1 MPAVEQ
7 DLTQGSVTRKLV
19 RYALP
24 LVASSLLQAIY
35 SITDI
40 IIAGHYIGDV
50 GISAINNASIIMNM
64 LTQLA
69 IGLTVGGNVLVG
81 QYFGS
86 GDHEN
91 RRKSAGNMLTVGL
104 IAGLLFAAGILLL
117 GRPLLILLQS
127 PTLEEATAYLS
138 ICGVGLLFIFV
149 YNSLSAI
156 LRGVGNSRI
165 PLYCIIASVSLN
177 VVLDI
182 LFVAGFHMGVA
193 GAALATVISQGIS
206 AAWVLKFLTG
216 RRALLTLKLSC
227 LPLQARRVKRIVA
240 LGLSGFFMNMT
251 NSLVQIVC
259 NATLQ
264 SYGGDLYVGVMTI
277 ITSLREVFFMPVHG
291 LSNGSQPVM
300 GFNYG
305 AGLYSRVR
313 KSIRFSC
320 GLTVAYAAA
329 FWAAAMLLPEL
340 MIRVFNSEP
349 EVIAAGVSALRVYFA
364 LFIPMSLQSAGQSVF
379 VALGRSKQAVFFS
392 LLRKAI
398 INAPLTVI
406 LPIWMDTM
414 GVFYAEAASQLVGG
428 LACFATMYFTLYR
441 PLGRLKD
448 GEKLPGQL

>member
-86 GDHEN
+86 GDH
-91 RRKSAGNMLTVGL
+91 
-104 IAGLLFAAGILLL
+104 AGILLL

-193 GAALATVISQGIS
+193 GAALATVIGQAIS
-206 AAWVLKFLTG
+206 CLTALVFSL
-216 RRALLTLKLSC
+216 RHRADLGLLPRYLRPEAEMVKRTLKLGF
-227 LPLQARRVKRIVA
+227 PVA
-240 LGLSGFFMNMT
+240 LQWTIASI
-251 NSLVQIVC
+251 SWLVVL
-259 NATLQ
+259 TLINK
-264 SYGGDLYVGVMTI
+264 YGVTV
-277 ITSLREVFFMPVHG
+277 S
-291 LSNGSQPVM
+291 
-300 GFNYG
+300 
-305 AGLYSRVR
+305 AG
-313 KSIRFSC
+313 
-320 GLTVAYAAA
+320 
-329 FWAAAMLLPEL
+329 
-340 MIRVFNSEP
+340 N
-349 EVIAAGVSALRVYFA
+349 GVSNKIRDFCQLFLSALTTAWER
-364 LFIPMSLQSAGQSVF
+364 
-379 VALGRSKQAVFFS
+379 
-392 LLRKAI
+392 
-398 INAPLTVI
+398 
-406 LPIWMDTM
+406 
-414 GVFYAEAASQLVGG
+414 ASMTGPS
-428 LACFATMYFTLYR
+428 R
-441 PLGRLKD
+441 
-448 GEKLPGQL
+448 

>member
-69 IGLTVGGNVLVG
+69 IG
-81 QYFGS
+81 
-86 GDHEN
+86 
-91 RRKSAGNMLTVGL
+91 LTVGL

-193 GAALATVISQGIS
+193 GAALATVIGQAIS
-206 AAWVLKFLTG
+206 CLTALVFSL
-216 RRALLTLKLSC
+216 RHRADLGLLPRYLRPEAEMVKRTLKLGF
-227 LPLQARRVKRIVA
+227 PVA
-240 LGLSGFFMNMT
+240 LQWTIASISWLVVLTLINKYGITVSAGNGVSNKIRDFCQLFLSALTTGAGTMCAQC
-251 NSLVQIVC
+251 L
-259 NATLQ
+259 
-264 SYGGDLYVGVMTI
+264 
-277 ITSLREVFFMPVHG
+277 
-291 LSNGSQPVM
+291 
-300 GFNYG
+300 G
-305 AGLYSRVR
+305 AGLYDRAEQVM
-313 KSIRFSC
+313 KTCMKLALAMAAVIIV
-320 GLTVAYAAA
+320 VAEVFAPQ
-329 FWAAAMLLPEL
+329 FAMIFTPD
-340 MIRVFNSEP
+340 P
-349 EVIAAGVSALRVYFA
+349 EVQHWAVVNLRIEIVCQLFYAGMFTYNTLATGSGHTVFIMWNSFLNCIVVRLILAVVLEHFLGIYGVYIACGVAVAS
-364 LFIPMSLQSAGQSVF
+364 SVPVGWWF
-379 VALGRSKQAVFFS
+379 YRSK
-392 LLRKAI
+392 R
-398 INAPLTVI
+398 
-406 LPIWMDTM
+406 WMTM
-414 GVFYAEAASQLVGG
+414 
-428 LACFATMYFTLYR
+428 
-441 PLGRLKD
+441 KNIH
-448 GEKLPGQL
+448 

>member
-193 GAALATVISQGIS
+193 GAALATVIGQAIS
-206 AAWVLKFLTG
+206 CLTALVFSL
-216 RRALLTLKLSC
+216 RHRADLGLLPRYLRPEAEMVKRTLKLGF
-227 LPLQARRVKRIVA
+227 PVA
-240 LGLSGFFMNMT
+240 LQWTIASISWLVVLTLINKYGVTVSAGNGVSNKIRDFCQLFLSALTTEVFAPQFAMIFT
-251 NSLVQIVC
+251 PDPEVQHWAVVNLRIEIVC
-259 NATLQ
+259 QLFYAGMFTYNTLATGSGHTVFIMWNSFLNCIVVRLILAVVLEHFLGI
-264 SYGGDLYVGVMTI
+264 YGVYIACGVAVASSVPVGWW
-277 ITSLREVFFMPVHG
+277 F
-291 LSNGSQPVM
+291 
-300 GFNYG
+300 Y
-305 AGLYSRVR
+305 
-313 KSIRFSC
+313 
-320 GLTVAYAAA
+320 
-329 FWAAAMLLPEL
+329 
-340 MIRVFNSEP
+340 
-349 EVIAAGVSALRVYFA
+349 
-364 LFIPMSLQSAGQSVF
+364 
-379 VALGRSKQAVFFS
+379 RSK
-392 LLRKAI
+392 R
-398 INAPLTVI
+398 
-406 LPIWMDTM
+406 WMTM
-414 GVFYAEAASQLVGG
+414 
-428 LACFATMYFTLYR
+428 
-441 PLGRLKD
+441 KNIH
-448 GEKLPGQL
+448 